1 MKLLPINYCFS
12 CLWFKYCYHDNPTRF
27 KCCHPEV
34 MTKKGTPR
42 ILNMDMVSRGNFPKC
57 CPLEDANFN
66 IPKIAD
72 RGYSH
77 EKTI

>member
-1 MKLLPINYCFS
+1 
-12 CLWFKYCYHDNPTRF
+12 
-27 KCCHPEV
+27 